1 MSDRRLRFLVA
12 ALALVG
18 IGIAS
23 YLSYTHATDTPL
35 MCPTSGCGKVQ
46 QSSYSELA
54 GIPVAYLGVAG
65 YALILGTTLS
75 ARRAAA
81 TACAALA
88 VAGAAFA
95 LYLLVIQIAVID
107 AVCTWC
113 VSSDAVLLAIML
125 LAVVRMRRRGAA
137 PRSGDLRT
145 DRYERWDRS
154 SRAS

>member
-1 MSDRRLRFLVA
+1 MSEGRLRLLIA
-12 ALALVG
+12 ALAVVG

-23 YLSYTHATDTPL
+23 YLSYTHTTHTPL

-65 YALILGTTLS
+65 YALILGATLS
-75 ARRAAA
+75 PRRVAA
-81 TACAALA
+81 TAAGALA
-88 VAGAAFA
+88 AAAAAFA

-113 VSSDAVLLAIML
+113 VLSDAVLLAITL
-125 LAVVRMRRRGAA
+125 LAGVRVHRPPQLARPIGGSTDSEAA
-137 PRSGDLRT
+137 PSRRS
-145 DRYERWDRS
+145 
-154 SRAS
+154 